1 MSEEFDQRKRI
12 RKGIDSIV
20 DEAKAAG
27 EVVWSSVE
35 TLGDNMKEAVQVAL
49 SGRENVVMV
58 RLNTESLSRLDSLVE
73 AGLVSSR
80 SEAGAFLIGE
90 GIKARAGLFD
100 RISEKVDQIRRAK
113 EDLRDLINEPAG
125 EPSTDGAT
133 RPDFVG

>member
-113 EDLRDLINEPAG
+113 EELRDLINEPAG